1 MLHCTKGTIRVI
13 KHINKNRVLLLVID
27 MQEQLMPVICN
38 SMEVIGQAERAV
50 AVFQA
55 LDLPIMVTEQY
66 PKGLGATVARLQPF
80 LNRCNLF
87 EKMSFSCCGEE
98 SFSRALHDLGKTDI
112 VIAGVEAHVCVLQT
126 ALDLTDKGY
135 NPYIMVD
142 AVSSQREMDMDIAL
156 KRAESS
162 GVVLTTVE
170 SVIFEII
177 RTAGSKEFKAYRSAL
192 ARLVP

>member
-1 MLHCTKGTIRVI
+1 MI
-13 KHINKNRVLLLVID
+13 KHINKNRALLLVID
-27 MQEQLMPVICN
+27 MQEKLMPVVLN
-38 SMEVIGQAERAV
+38 SMKIIGQAERAA

-55 LDLPIMVTEQY
+55 LDLPVMVTEQY
-66 PKGLGATVARLQPF
+66 PKGLGATVDRLQPF
-80 LNRCNLF
+80 LSRCKLF

-98 SFSRALHDLGKTDI
+98 SFNRTLDDLERTDI

-126 ALDLTDKGY
+126 ALDLADKGY
-135 NPYIMVD
+135 NPYIMAD
-142 AVSSQREMDMDIAL
+142 AVSSQREMDMDMAL
-156 KRAESS
+156 KRAERS

-170 SVIFEII
+170 SALFEII